1 MIRTNVIRLY
11 PTRAQEAQL
20 NNTAGACR
28 FAWNKA
34 LGYWDEQYEA
44 HLKDKSIP
52 KPTSFKVASWYKD
65 NREEWA
71 SETSSVCQRQEIL
84 HLGKAFGNYSK
95 RPDHFAHPK
104 FHKKGIKDS
113 FEVPN
118 DRAKIKDGRVMLPKI
133 GEVKMAEPLRYQGK
147 ICSYTVK
154 KSGGSWYVHIPVETG
169 KDERVRCANPESV
182 VGIDVGLLNPA
193 VASDGTKL
201 ELPKETLDKLDA
213 KLRRQ
218 QKALSRS
225 QRNSRNHA
233 KLLVK
238 KQRTQNKIN
247 NIRKDAV
254 HKFTTAIAKSHG
266 KVVIEDLDIKE
277 MKDKAPARNVRRAY
291 NSSLMNTIHWQL
303 SYKVQHL
310 IKVNRFF
317 PSSKTCSNCGHIRSD
332 LDLSER
338 TYHCDHCGA
347 VIDRDL
353 NASINL
359 MKSGLVKPDA
369 SVEQVGTSLR

>member
-1 MIRTNVIRLY
+1 M
-11 PTRAQEAQL
+11 
-20 NNTAGACR
+20 G
-28 FAWNKA
+28 
-34 LGYWDEQYEA
+34 
-44 HLKDKSIP
+44 
-52 KPTSFKVASWYKD
+52 
-65 NREEWA
+65 
-71 SETSSVCQRQEIL
+71 
-84 HLGKAFGNYSK
+84 
-95 RPDHFAHPK
+95 
-104 FHKKGIKDS
+104 
-113 FEVPN
+113 
-118 DRAKIKDGRVMLPKI
+118 
-133 GEVKMAEPLRYQGK
+133 
-147 ICSYTVK
+147 YTVSHYAGQWHLIAQVNAEGDVK
-154 KSGGSWYVHIPVETG
+154 PY
-169 KDERVRCANPESV
+169 CANPESV
-182 VGIDVGLLNPA
+182 VGIDVGLQHPA

-201 ELPKETLDKLDA
+201 QLPRETLDKLDA

-233 KLLVK
+233 KLLIK

-277 MKDKAPARNVRRAY
+277 LKDKAPARSVRRAY
-291 NSSLMNTIHWQL
+291 NSSLMGAIHWQL

-317 PSSKTCSNCGHIRSD
+317 PSSKTCSNCGHMKGD
-332 LDLSER
+332 LTVGER

-353 NASINL
+353 DAAINL
-359 MKSGLVKPDA
+359 MKSGLVKLEA
-369 SVEQVGTSLR
+369 SVEQVGADLR

>member
-1 MIRTNVIRLY
+1 MLRTNVIRLY

-34 LGYWDEQYEA
+34 LSYWDEQYEA
-44 HLKDKSIP
+44 HLKDKSVP
-52 KPTSFKVASWYKD
+52 VPTSFRVASWYKD

-71 SETSSVCQRQEIL
+71 SETASVCQRQEIL
-84 HLGKAFGNYSK
+84 HLGKAFGNYFK

-118 DRAKIKDGRVMLPKI
+118 DKAKIRDGRLSLPKI
-133 GEVKMAEPLRYQGK
+133 GGVKMAEPLRYQGK

-154 KSGGSWYVHIPVETG
+154 KSGGNWFVYIPVETG
-169 KDERVRCANPESV
+169 KDERPNCTSPESV

-193 VASDGTKL
+193 VASDGTVL
-201 ELPKETLDKLDA
+201 ELPLEKLQKLDD

-225 QRNSRNHA
+225 QRNFRNHQ

-238 KQRTQNKIN
+238 KQRTQNKID

-254 HKFTTAIAKSHG
+254 HKFTTKIAKSHG
-266 KVVIEDLDIKE
+266 IVVVEDLDIKG
-277 MKDKAPARNVRRAY
+277 MKEKASFRAIRRAH
-291 NSSLMNTIHWQL
+291 NNSLMSTIHWQL
-303 SYKVQHL
+303 SYKARVFK
-310 IKVNRFF
+310 KVDRFF

-332 LDLSER
+332 LTIGER
-338 TYHCDHCGA
+338 TYHCGHCGA

-353 NASINL
+353 NAAINL
-359 MKSGLVKPDA
+359 MKSGLVKPEA
-369 SVEQVGTSLR
+369 SVEQAGTGLC

>member
-1 MIRTNVIRLY
+1 M
-11 PTRAQEAQL
+11 
-20 NNTAGACR
+20 
-28 FAWNKA
+28 
-34 LGYWDEQYEA
+34 
-44 HLKDKSIP
+44 
-52 KPTSFKVASWYKD
+52 
-65 NREEWA
+65 
-71 SETSSVCQRQEIL
+71 
-84 HLGKAFGNYSK
+84 
-95 RPDHFAHPK
+95 
-104 FHKKGIKDS
+104 
-113 FEVPN
+113 
-118 DRAKIKDGRVMLPKI
+118 
-133 GEVKMAEPLRYQGK
+133 
-147 ICSYTVK
+147 SYTVSHYAGQWHLIAQVNAEGDVK
-154 KSGGSWYVHIPVETG
+154 PQ
-169 KDERVRCANPESV
+169 CANPESV

-193 VASDGTKL
+193 VASDGTVL
-201 ELPKETLDKLDA
+201 ELPIEKLQKLEA

-233 KLLVK
+233 KLLIK

-266 KVVIEDLDIKE
+266 TAVIEELDIKE
-277 MKDKAPARNVRRAY
+277 MKDKAPARSVRRAY
-291 NSSLMNTIHWQL
+291 NSSLMGAIHWQL

-353 NASINL
+353 NAAINL
-359 MKSGLVKPDA
+359 KNAGPVRPEVPVD
-369 SVEQVGTSLR
+369 SVVNH

>member
-1 MIRTNVIRLY
+1 MGLS
-11 PTRAQEAQL
+11 A
-20 NNTAGACR
+20 
-28 FAWNKA
+28 K
-34 LGYWDEQYEA
+34 
-44 HLKDKSIP
+44 
-52 KPTSFKVASWYKD
+52 
-65 NREEWA
+65 
-71 SETSSVCQRQEIL
+71 
-84 HLGKAFGNYSK
+84 
-95 RPDHFAHPK
+95 PK
-104 FHKKGIKDS
+104 FHKKGGKETFYVD
-113 FEVPN
+113 N
-118 DRAKIKDGRVMLPKI
+118 AKAFWHGNRIQLPDIGRVR
-133 GEVKMAEPLRYQGK
+133 VAEQIRFEGK
-147 ICSYTVK
+147 VMGYTVSHYAGQWHLIAQVNAEGDVK
-154 KSGGSWYVHIPVETG
+154 PHCI
-169 KDERVRCANPESV
+169 NPESV

-201 ELPKETLDKLDA
+201 ELPTEKLQKLDA

-233 KLLVK
+233 KLLIK

-266 KVVIEDLDIKE
+266 TAVIEDLDIQE
-277 MKDKAPARNVRRAY
+277 LKDKAPARSVRRAY
-291 NSSLMNTIHWQL
+291 NSSLMSAIHRQL

-332 LDLSER
+332 LTVGER

-353 NASINL
+353 NAAINL
-359 MKSGLVKPDA
+359 MKSGLVEPEA
-369 SVEQVGTSLR
+369 SVEQAGTSLR

>member
-1 MIRTNVIRLY
+1 M
-11 PTRAQEAQL
+11 
-20 NNTAGACR
+20 
-28 FAWNKA
+28 
-34 LGYWDEQYEA
+34 
-44 HLKDKSIP
+44 
-52 KPTSFKVASWYKD
+52 
-65 NREEWA
+65 
-71 SETSSVCQRQEIL
+71 
-84 HLGKAFGNYSK
+84 
-95 RPDHFAHPK
+95 PD
-104 FHKKGIKDS
+104 I
-113 FEVPN
+113 
-118 DRAKIKDGRVMLPKI
+118 GRVR
-133 GEVKMAEPLRYQGK
+133 VAEQIRFEGK
-147 ICSYTVK
+147 VMGYTV
-154 KSGGSWYVHIPVETG
+154 SHYAGQWHLIAQVNVEG
-169 KDERVRCANPESV
+169 DVKPYCANPESV

-201 ELPKETLDKLDA
+201 ELPKETLDKLDT

-233 KLLVK
+233 KLLIK

-277 MKDKAPARNVRRAY
+277 MKDKAPSRAVRRAH
-291 NSSLMNTIHWQL
+291 NSSLMGAIHRQL

-338 TYHCDHCGA
+338 TYRCDHCEA

-353 NASINL
+353 NAAINL
-359 MKSGLVKPDA
+359 MKSGLVKPEV
-369 SVEQVGTSLR
+369 SVE

>member
-1 MIRTNVIRLY
+1 M
-11 PTRAQEAQL
+11 
-20 NNTAGACR
+20 G
-28 FAWNKA
+28 
-34 LGYWDEQYEA
+34 
-44 HLKDKSIP
+44 
-52 KPTSFKVASWYKD
+52 
-65 NREEWA
+65 
-71 SETSSVCQRQEIL
+71 
-84 HLGKAFGNYSK
+84 
-95 RPDHFAHPK
+95 
-104 FHKKGIKDS
+104 
-113 FEVPN
+113 
-118 DRAKIKDGRVMLPKI
+118 
-133 GEVKMAEPLRYQGK
+133 
-147 ICSYTVK
+147 YTV
-154 KSGGSWYVHIPVETG
+154 SHYAGQWHLIAQVNAEG
-169 KDERVRCANPESV
+169 DVRPHCANPESV

-266 KVVIEDLDIKE
+266 KVVIEDLDINELKA
-277 MKDKAPARNVRRAY
+277 KAPARSVRRAY
-291 NSSLMNTIHWQL
+291 NSSLMSIIHWQL

-317 PSSKTCSNCGHIRSD
+317 PSSKTCSNCGHIKGD

-353 NASINL
+353 NAAINL
-359 MKSGLVKPDA
+359 MKSGLVKPEA
-369 SVEQVGTSLR
+369 SVE